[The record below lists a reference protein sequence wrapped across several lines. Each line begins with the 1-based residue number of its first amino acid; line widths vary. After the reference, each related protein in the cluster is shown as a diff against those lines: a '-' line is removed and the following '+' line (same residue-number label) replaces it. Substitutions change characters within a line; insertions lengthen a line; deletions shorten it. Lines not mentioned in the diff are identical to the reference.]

1 MFRFTKRM
9 HEQAGLPPG
18 TLVHIGEKKV
28 EKVRIS
34 VIDYDEG
41 HFQERI
47 VDTVEEC
54 FPFRDKP
61 TVTWINVDGVHDLDV
76 VEKLGG
82 CFGIHPIVLE
92 DVVNTMQR
100 PKMLDFGD
108 YIFIALKMLYF
119 DDSKKKGVKVEQ
131 VSLIFGPNFVISFQ
145 EDVGDVFD
153 PVRDRIRKG
162 KGKIRRSSADYL
174 AYSLIDSIVDGYF
187 IVFEW
192 LGERIEEVQERLVV
206 TPTVENLQT
215 IHYLKS
221 EMIELR
227 KAVWPLREVIA
238 NLERTDSPLIKKDTI
253 IFLRNVYGHTIEI
266 IETIESFRDLISGMI
281 DIYLSS
287 LSMKLNEVMKYLTII
302 ATIFIPLTF
311 MVGIYGMN
319 FKYMPEIG
327 WRFGYPMVMSV
338 VLAIGVSM
346 LVYFRRKKWL

>member
-1 MFRFTKRM
+1 VFRFSKKM
-9 HEQAGLPPG
+9 HKQAGLPPG

-162 KGKIRRSSADYL
+162 KGKMRRSSADYL

-338 VLAIGVSM
+338 VLVVGVSM
-346 LVYFRRKKWL
+346 LIYFRRKKWL

>member
-1 MFRFTKRM
+1 MFRFTKKM
-9 HEQAGLPPG
+9 HKQAGLPPG

-41 HFQERI
+41 HFQERV

-131 VSLIFGPNFVISFQ
+131 VSLIFGSNFVISFQ
-145 EDVGDVFD
+145 EDIGDVFD
-153 PVRDRIRKG
+153 AVRDRIRKG
-162 KGKIRRSSADYL
+162 KGKMRRSSADYL

-238 NLERTDSPLIKKDTI
+238 NLERTDSPLIKKDTL

-338 VLAIGVSM
+338 ILIVGVSM
-346 LVYFRRKKWL
+346 LIYFRRKKWL

>member
-1 MFRFTKRM
+1 M

-41 HFQERI
+41 HFQERV

-131 VSLIFGPNFVISFQ
+131 VSVIFGPNFVISFQ
-145 EDVGDVFD
+145 EDIGDVFD

-302 ATIFIPLTF
+302 ATIFMPLTF
-311 MVGIYGMN
+311 IVGIYGMN

-338 VLAIGVSM
+338 ILIVGVSM
-346 LVYFRRKKWL
+346 LIYFRRKKWL

>member
-1 MFRFTKRM
+1 VFRFTKKM

-41 HFQERI
+41 HFQERV

-145 EDVGDVFD
+145 
-153 PVRDRIRKG
+153 
-162 KGKIRRSSADYL
+162 
-174 AYSLIDSIVDGYF
+174 
-187 IVFEW
+187 
-192 LGERIEEVQERLVV
+192 
-206 TPTVENLQT
+206 
-215 IHYLKS
+215 
-221 EMIELR
+221 
-227 KAVWPLREVIA
+227 
-238 NLERTDSPLIKKDTI
+238 
-253 IFLRNVYGHTIEI
+253 
-266 IETIESFRDLISGMI
+266 
-281 DIYLSS
+281 
-287 LSMKLNEVMKYLTII
+287 
-302 ATIFIPLTF
+302 
-311 MVGIYGMN
+311 
-319 FKYMPEIG
+319 
-327 WRFGYPMVMSV
+327 
-338 VLAIGVSM
+338 
-346 LVYFRRKKWL
+346 

>member
-1 MFRFTKRM
+1 MFRFTKKM
-9 HEQAGLPPG
+9 HKQAGLPPG

-41 HFQERI
+41 HFQERV

-131 VSLIFGPNFVISFQ
+131 VSVIFGPNFVISFQ

-162 KGKIRRSSADYL
+162 KGKMRRSSADYL

-311 MVGIYGMN
+311 IVGIYGMN

-338 VLAIGVSM
+338 VLVVGVSM
-346 LVYFRRKKWL
+346 LIYFRRKKWL